1 MRLINLNLKP
11 VQVTMAHHQND
22 ILSSMVSWWIH
33 WINHPKKILSKSAMI
48 ATWWHYSYFH
58 RSISWPQNQC
68 LKINF
73 YQCWGWN
80 LLFTLKCQDQE
91 WCLQLHFLNHL
102 FFCSGRFQWKK
113 KHLKNCF
120 SSRKLHYNI
129 DNAIQQGLEWLRPTS
144 QMGLVKVSAT
154 QFKSWWLN
162 LSQFK
167 LPGMWCLN
175 CDLNSVPWQLSNQND
190 ANSKSAKQR
199 SKTGWTRLWSWSVR
213 NKEKCARNCTS
224 WSPEGSWWTKFHC
237 VVLP

>member
-33 WINHPKKILSKSAMI
+33 WINHPKKFLSKSAMS

-80 LLFTLKCQDQE
+80 LLFTLRCQDQE

-113 KHLKNCF
+113 KHLKIAFHQENCITILTMQF
-120 SSRKLHYNI
+120 NKVWNDLDLHPKWVWLKS
-129 DNAIQQGLEWLRPTS
+129 QQ
-144 QMGLVKVSAT
+144 
-154 QFKSWWLN
+154 LN
-162 LSQFK
+162 LS
-167 LPGMWCLN
+167 LG
-175 CDLNSVPWQLSNQND
+175 DLI
-190 ANSKSAKQR
+190 
-199 SKTGWTRLWSWSVR
+199 
-213 NKEKCARNCTS
+213 
-224 WSPEGSWWTKFHC
+224 
-237 VVLP
+237 